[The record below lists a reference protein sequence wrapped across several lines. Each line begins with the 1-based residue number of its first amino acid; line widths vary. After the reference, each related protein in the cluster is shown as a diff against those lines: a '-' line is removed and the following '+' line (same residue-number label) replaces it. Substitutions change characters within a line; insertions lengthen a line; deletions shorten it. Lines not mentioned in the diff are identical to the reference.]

1 MKRVSVTY
9 TIIFGC
15 EKPLYRAQ
23 TPPCV
28 IIEPLS
34 LQETGGQ
41 TRTQERR
48 TEKWLKIGAYDDLG
62 LVSWIPNF
70 LLLFGLLDLDFYFF
84 PFLRTENDQVSQ

>member
-1 MKRVSVTY
+1 M
-9 TIIFGC
+9 
-15 EKPLYRAQ
+15 
-23 TPPCV
+23 
-28 IIEPLS
+28 EPLP
-34 LQETGGQ
+34 LQETGEQ

-48 TEKWLKIGAYDDLG
+48 TEKWPKIGAYDDLG